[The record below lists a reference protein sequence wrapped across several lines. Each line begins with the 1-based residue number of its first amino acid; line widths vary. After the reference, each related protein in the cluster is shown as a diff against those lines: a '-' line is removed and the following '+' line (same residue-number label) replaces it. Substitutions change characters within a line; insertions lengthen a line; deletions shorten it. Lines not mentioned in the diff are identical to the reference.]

1 MTQKNEQKKAKKG
14 MAGFIFLGVVFV
26 LYITLFILNPENVI
40 GSLRVSG
47 HILANVIPVLIIV
60 ILFMGILNYFFKPKT
75 VVRYLGK
82 ESGFKGWLI
91 AILAGILSHGPIYIW
106 YPLLKDL
113 QQKGMRKGLI
123 AVFLYNRA
131 IKIFLLPLLIY
142 YFGVEYG
149 IVLLM
154 ALIIASV
161 VEGKMIEVLE

>member
-1 MTQKNEQKKAKKG
+1 MNKKNGQKRTNKG
-14 MAGFIFLGVVFV
+14 RSGFIFLGVVLALYVV
-26 LYITLFILNPENVI
+26 LYILNSENVI
-40 GSLRVSG
+40 RSLRVSG
-47 HILANVIPVLIIV
+47 HILANVIPVLLIV
-60 ILFMGILNYFFKPKT
+60 ILFMGITNYFFKPKA

-106 YPLLKDL
+106 YPFLKEL
-113 QQKGMRKGLI
+113 QQKGMRTGLI

-142 YFGVEYG
+142 YFGVVYS